1 MGKRKR
7 GRTKHRV
14 KGKTKRRVKGKT
26 KRRINRSRRM
36 GGSDL
41 VRTSARE
48 RDIERA
54 KEYLQEMGFQEAEIN
69 NIKRHIEGQ
78 GKLFNVYT
86 LEGIPGYILRYITGD
101 SWRLARDI
109 ERAKEYLQ
117 EMGFQAGQIN
127 NIKRHIEGQGKL
139 FTIPTLYMAC
149 LSILSK
155 IPYGCLPEK
164 SSLDRT
170 PASEG
175 DIERAKEYLQEM
187 GFQAGQ
193 INNIKRHIEGQGKL
207 FTIPTLRMACL
218 SILSEIPDGCLP
230 EKSSWDEW

>member
-54 KEYLQEMGFQEAEIN
+54 KEYLQEMGFQ
-69 NIKRHIEGQ
+69 
-78 GKLFNVYT
+78 
-86 LEGIPGYILRYITGD
+86 
-101 SWRLARDI
+101 
-109 ERAKEYLQ
+109 
-117 EMGFQAGQIN
+117 
-127 NIKRHIEGQGKL
+127 
-139 FTIPTLYMAC
+139 
-149 LSILSK
+149 
-155 IPYGCLPEK
+155 
-164 SSLDRT
+164 
-170 PASEG
+170 
-175 DIERAKEYLQEM
+175 
-187 GFQAGQ
+187 AGQ